1 MAILIKSKTAEAD
14 RNFWAT
20 QWGCFLDAQRL
31 HGRSFRLDVAAEP
44 LTSKCNRYYARPEMV
59 DELLDYRT
67 SAETKLQMRESGAVC
82 VGLDALR
89 LPWEDDW
96 WCNPPFDIKEQF
108 IRKAKR
114 EQAKGRAGMML
125 LPYEPLTNWWRDN
138 LSLGVFIY
146 EPDGRYNFM
155 GRDGKTKKHGANF
168 GSVLVS
174 FPSQHIGQSPRI
186 QFIRG
191 R

>member
-1 MAILIKSKTAEAD
+1 MPILVKSKTPEAD

-20 QWGCFLDAQRL
+20 QWSCFLDAQDL
-31 HGRSFRLDVAAEP
+31 HGRSFRLDVCAEP

-67 SAETKLQMRESGAVC
+67 SAEVKRQMRESGAVC
-82 VGLDALR
+82 VGIDALL

-114 EQAKGRAGMML
+114 EQAKGHAGMML

-138 LSLGVFIY
+138 LAEGVIIY

-155 GRDGKTKKHGANF
+155 ERDGKTKKSGVNF
-168 GSVLVS
+168 GSVLVG
-174 FPSQHIGQSPRI
+174 FQSQHIGQSPRI
-186 QFIRG
+186 QFTRN